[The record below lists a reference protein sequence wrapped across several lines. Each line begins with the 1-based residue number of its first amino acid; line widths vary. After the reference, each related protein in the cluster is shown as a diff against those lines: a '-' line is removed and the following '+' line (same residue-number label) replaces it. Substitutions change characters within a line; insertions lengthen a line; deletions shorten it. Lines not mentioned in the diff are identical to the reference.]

1 MLNIFK
7 MKSTVDT
14 LNSILFKGLSAILLG
29 LLSGC
34 VSVDPTTITKNDG
47 PQKTLPV
54 RYTPPVGSIFNV
66 GSYKPIFEGIK
77 AKRVG
82 DILTVIIADSTSTTN
97 ALNDKNSKTGA
108 ADSTSQNKEGDKVQP
123 TWAISNANS
132 AELNNSGTSSS
143 VFTGS
148 ISVTV
153 TEVLP
158 NGFLVVAG
166 EKQLGGNQGTQY
178 IRLSGVV
185 NPAMITTDNAVSSNT
200 IADARFE
207 YRSNNFMDASYITSA
222 ITRFFYSILPF

>member
-1 MLNIFK
+1 
-7 MKSTVDT
+7 MKSIVVNLHSIV
-14 LNSILFKGLSAILLG
+14 LNGLSVILLG
-29 LLSGC
+29 LLSAC

-54 RYTPPVGSIFNV
+54 RYTPPAGSIFNV

-82 DILTVIIADSTSTTN
+82 DILTVIIADNTSTSN
-97 ALNDKNSKTGA
+97 ALNDKNDKTGTA
-108 ADSTSQNKEGDKVQP
+108 NSSSQNLNGDNVQP
-123 TWAISNANS
+123 TWTISNSNS
-132 AELNNSGTSSS
+132 AEVKNGGTSSS

-166 EKQLGGNQGTQY
+166 EKQLGGNQGTQF

-207 YRSNNFMDASYITSA
+207 YRSNNFMDASYISSA
-222 ITRFFYSILPF
+222 ITRFFYSVLPF

>member
-1 MLNIFK
+1 MYK
-7 MKSTVDT
+7 MKSTVD
-14 LNSILFKGLSAILLG
+14 ILDSMAFKGLSVILVG
-29 LLSGC
+29 LLTAC

-54 RYTPPVGSIFNV
+54 RYTPPAGSIYNV

-82 DILTVIIADSTSTTN
+82 DILTVIIADNTSTTN
-97 ALNDKNSKTGA
+97 ALNNQNSKSGA
-108 ADSTSQNKEGDKVQP
+108 ADSTSQNKEGDFVQP
-123 TWAISNANS
+123 TWTISNSNS
-132 AELNNSGTSSS
+132 AELNNSGTASS

-158 NGFLVVAG
+158 NGFLVVGG
-166 EKQLGGNQGTQY
+166 EKQLGANQGTQF

-185 NPAMITTDNAVSSNT
+185 NPAMITTDNSVSSNT

-207 YRSNNFMDASYITSA
+207 YRSNNFMDASYISSA

>member
-1 MLNIFK
+1 MVNIFK
-7 MKSTVDT
+7 MKSLVDI
-14 LNSILFKGLSAILLG
+14 LNSIVFKGLSLILLG
-29 LLSGC
+29 ILSAC

-47 PQKTLPV
+47 PQKTMPV
-54 RYTPPVGSIFNV
+54 RYTPPAGSIFNV

-82 DILTVIIADSTSTTN
+82 DILTVVIADNTSTSN
-97 ALNDKNSKTGA
+97 ALNDKNDKSGTA
-108 ADSTSQNKEGDKVQP
+108 NSSSQNLNGDNVQP
-123 TWAISNANS
+123 TWTISNSNS
-132 AELNNSGTSSS
+132 AEVKNSGTNSS

-148 ISVTV
+148 LSVTV

-166 EKQLGGNQGTQY
+166 EKQLGGNQGTQF

-207 YRSNNFMDASYITSA
+207 YRSNNFMDASYISSA
-222 ITRFFYSILPF
+222 ITRFFYSVLPF

>member
-1 MLNIFK
+1 
-7 MKSTVDT
+7 MKSTID
-14 LNSILFKGLSAILLG
+14 ILVSTAFKGLSAILIG
-29 LLSGC
+29 LLSAC

-54 RYTPPVGSIFNV
+54 RYAPPAGSIFNV

-82 DILTVIIADSTSTTN
+82 DILTVIISDNTSASN
-97 ALNDKNSKTGA
+97 SLNDKNDKTGT
-108 ADSTSQNKEGDKVQP
+108 ADSSSQNLNGDNVQP
-123 TWAISNANS
+123 TWTIGNSNS
-132 AELNNSGTSSS
+132 AEVKNSGASSS

-153 TEVLP
+153 TEVMP

-166 EKQLGGNQGTQY
+166 EKQLGGNQGTQF

-207 YRSNNFMDASYITSA
+207 FRSNNFMDASYISSA
-222 ITRFFYSILPF
+222 ITRFFYSVLPF

>member
-1 MLNIFK
+1 
-7 MKSTVDT
+7 MKSTLD
-14 LNSILFKGLSAILLG
+14 ILVSTAFKGLSAILIG
-29 LLSGC
+29 LLSAC

-54 RYTPPVGSIFNV
+54 RYTPPAGSIFNV

-82 DILTVIIADSTSTTN
+82 DILTVIISDNTSASN
-97 ALNDKNSKTGA
+97 SLNDKNDKAGT
-108 ADSTSQNKEGDKVQP
+108 ADSSSQNLNGDNVQP
-123 TWAISNANS
+123 TWTISNSNS
-132 AELNNSGTSSS
+132 AEVKNSGASSS

-153 TEVLP
+153 TEVMP

-166 EKQLGGNQGTQY
+166 EKQLGGNQGTQF

-207 YRSNNFMDASYITSA
+207 FRSNNFMDASYISSA
-222 ITRFFYSILPF
+222 ITRFFYSVLPF

>member
-1 MLNIFK
+1 

-14 LNSILFKGLSAILLG
+14 LISSVFKGLSVILLG
-29 LLSGC
+29 SMTAC

-47 PQKTLPV
+47 PQKTMPV
-54 RYTPPVGSIFNV
+54 RYSPPPGSIFNV

-82 DILTVIIADSTSTTN
+82 DILTVIIADNTSTSN
-97 ALNDKNSKTGA
+97 ALNDKNDKTGTA
-108 ADSTSQNKEGDKVQP
+108 NSTSQNLNGDNVQP
-123 TWAISNANS
+123 TWTISNSNS
-132 AELNNSGTSSS
+132 AEVKNSGSNSS

-166 EKQLGGNQGTQY
+166 EKQLGGNQGTQF

-222 ITRFFYSILPF
+222 ITRFFYSVLPF

>member
-1 MLNIFK
+1 MVKVFK
-7 MKSTVDT
+7 MKSTVNT
-14 LNSILFKGLSAILLG
+14 FNSFCLKGLPLILLG
-29 LLSGC
+29 LLGGC
-34 VSVDPTTITKNDG
+34 VSVEPTTITKNDG
-47 PQKTLPV
+47 PQKTQPV
-54 RYTPPVGSIFNV
+54 RYTPPVGSIYNT

-82 DILTVIIADSTSTTN
+82 DIMTVIIVDNTSSSN
-97 ALNDKNSKTGA
+97 ALNANNAKNGA
-108 ADSTSQNKEGDKVQP
+108 ADSVSTNSNGDKVQP
-123 TWAISNANS
+123 TWSISNENS
-132 AELNNSGTSSS
+132 STLNNTGTASS

-166 EKQLGGNQGTQY
+166 EKQLGGNQGTQF

-207 YRSNNFMDASYITSA
+207 FRSNNFMDASYISSA

>member
-1 MLNIFK
+1 MVNK
-7 MKSTVDT
+7 MKSTV
-14 LNSILFKGLSAILLG
+14 SIFHSIIFRVLSASLLG
-29 LLSGC
+29 VLAGC

-47 PQKTLPV
+47 PQKTIPV
-54 RYTPPVGSIFNV
+54 RYTPPAGSIFNV
-66 GSYKPIFEGIK
+66 GTYKPIFEGIK

-82 DILTVIIADSTSTTN
+82 DILTVVIADNTSTSN

-108 ADSTSQNKEGDKVQP
+108 ADSTSQNLNGDNVQP

-153 TEVLP
+153 TEVLS

-166 EKQLGGNQGTQY
+166 EKQLGGNQGTQF

-207 YRSNNFMDASYITSA
+207 YRSNNFMDASYISSA
-222 ITRFFYSILPF
+222 ITRFFYSVLPF

>member
-1 MLNIFK
+1 
-7 MKSTVDT
+7 MKTSVDT
-14 LNSILFKGLSAILLG
+14 FNSIFFKGLSAILLG
-29 LLSGC
+29 LIAGC

-82 DILTVIIADSTSTTN
+82 DILTVIITDNTSASN
-97 ALNDKNSKTGA
+97 ALNAKNAKSGT
-108 ADSTSQNKEGDKVQP
+108 ADSTSQNKEGTTVQP
-123 TWAISNANS
+123 TWSISNDNS
-132 AELNNSGTSSS
+132 SDLNNTGTSSS

-166 EKQLGGNQGTQY
+166 EKQLGGNQGTQF

-207 YRSNNFMDASYITSA
+207 FRSNNFMDASYISSA

>member
-1 MLNIFK
+1 MYK
-7 MKSTVDT
+7 MKSTADT
-14 LNSILFKGLSAILLG
+14 LNSMAFKGLSVILVG
-29 LLSGC
+29 LLTAC
-34 VSVDPTTITKNDG
+34 VSVDPSTITKNDG

-54 RYTPPVGSIFNV
+54 RYTPPLGSIFNV

-82 DILTVIIADSTSTTN
+82 DILTVMISDNTSTTN
-97 ALNDKNSKTGA
+97 AINDKNSKSGA
-108 ADSTSQNKEGDKVQP
+108 ADSTSQNLNGDNVQP

-132 AELNNSGTSSS
+132 AELNNTGSASS

-166 EKQLGGNQGTQY
+166 EKQLGGNQGTQF

-207 YRSNNFMDASYITSA
+207 YRSNNFMDASYVSSA

>member
-1 MLNIFK
+1 
-7 MKSTVDT
+7 MKSTVD
-14 LNSILFKGLSAILLG
+14 ILDSMAFKGLSVILVG
-29 LLSGC
+29 LLTAC

-54 RYTPPVGSIFNV
+54 RYTPPAGSIYNV

-82 DILTVIIADSTSTTN
+82 DILTVIIADNTSTTN
-97 ALNDKNSKTGA
+97 ALNNQNSKSGA
-108 ADSTSQNKEGDKVQP
+108 ADSTSQNKEGDFVQP
-123 TWAISNANS
+123 TWTISNSNS
-132 AELNNSGTSSS
+132 AELNNSGTASS

-158 NGFLVVAG
+158 NGFLVVGG
-166 EKQLGGNQGTQY
+166 EKQLGANQGTQF

-185 NPAMITTDNAVSSNT
+185 NPAMITTDNSVSSNT

-207 YRSNNFMDASYITSA
+207 YRSNNFMDASYISSA

>member
-1 MLNIFK
+1 MVKK
-7 MKSTVDT
+7 MKSTVGIFH
-14 LNSILFKGLSAILLG
+14 SIIFRVLSASLLG
-29 LLSGC
+29 VLAGC

-47 PQKTLPV
+47 PQKTIPV
-54 RYTPPVGSIFNV
+54 RYTPPAGSIFNV
-66 GSYKPIFEGIK
+66 GTYKPIFEGIK

-82 DILTVIIADSTSTTN
+82 DILTVVIADNTSTSN

-108 ADSTSQNKEGDKVQP
+108 ADSTSQNLNGDNVQP

-153 TEVLP
+153 TEVLS

-166 EKQLGGNQGTQY
+166 EKQLGGNQGTQF

-207 YRSNNFMDASYITSA
+207 YRSNNFMDASYISSA
-222 ITRFFYSILPF
+222 ITRFFYSVLPF

>member
-1 MLNIFK
+1 
-7 MKSTVDT
+7 MKSTADT
-14 LNSILFKGLSAILLG
+14 LNSMAFKGLSVILVG
-29 LLSGC
+29 LLTAC
-34 VSVDPTTITKNDG
+34 VSVDPSTITKNDG

-54 RYTPPVGSIFNV
+54 RYTPPLGSIFNV

-82 DILTVIIADSTSTTN
+82 DILTVMISDNTSTTN
-97 ALNDKNSKTGA
+97 AINDKNSKSGA
-108 ADSTSQNKEGDKVQP
+108 ADSTSQNLNGDNVQP

-132 AELNNSGTSSS
+132 AELNNTGSASS

-166 EKQLGGNQGTQY
+166 EKQLGGNQGTQF

-207 YRSNNFMDASYITSA
+207 YRSNNFMDASYVSSA

>member
-1 MLNIFK
+1 MTGLSK
-7 MKSTVDT
+7 MKTTVDI
-14 LNSILFKGLSAILLG
+14 LNSMAFKGLSVIVIGSLV
-29 LLSGC
+29 GC

-47 PQKTLPV
+47 QQKTLPV
-54 RYTPPVGSIFNV
+54 RYAPPAGSIFNV

-82 DILTVIIADSTSTTN
+82 DILTVMISDNTSTTN
-97 ALNDKNSKTGA
+97 ALNNQNSKSGA
-108 ADSTSQNKEGDKVQP
+108 ADSASQNALGDGILP
-123 TWAISNANS
+123 TWAITNSNS
-132 AELNNSGTSSS
+132 AELNNSGTANS

-166 EKQLGGNQGTQY
+166 EKQLGGNQGTQF

-185 NPAMITTDNAVSSNT
+185 NPAMITTDNSVSSNT

-207 YRSNNFMDASYITSA
+207 YRSNNFMDASYISSA
-222 ITRFFYSILPF
+222 ITRFFYSVLPF

>member
-1 MLNIFK
+1 
-7 MKSTVDT
+7 MKTSVDT
-14 LNSILFKGLSAILLG
+14 FNLIFFKGLSAILLG
-29 LLSGC
+29 LIAGC

-82 DILTVIIADSTSTTN
+82 DILTVIIADNTSASN
-97 ALNDKNSKTGA
+97 ALNAKNAKSGT
-108 ADSTSQNKEGDKVQP
+108 ADSVSTNSNGDKVQP
-123 TWAISNANS
+123 TWSISNDNS
-132 AELNNSGTSSS
+132 SDLNNTGTSSS

-166 EKQLGGNQGTQY
+166 EKQLGGNQGTQF

-207 YRSNNFMDASYITSA
+207 FRSNNFMDASYISSA

>member
-1 MLNIFK
+1 
-7 MKSTVDT
+7 MKSIVVN
-14 LNSILFKGLSAILLG
+14 LHSIVFKGLSVILLG
-29 LLSGC
+29 LLSAC

-54 RYTPPVGSIFNV
+54 RYTPPAGSIFNV

-82 DILTVIIADSTSTTN
+82 DILTVIIADNTSTSN
-97 ALNDKNSKTGA
+97 ALNDKNDKTGTA
-108 ADSTSQNKEGDKVQP
+108 NSSSQNLNGDNVQP
-123 TWAISNANS
+123 TWTISNSNS
-132 AELNNSGTSSS
+132 AEVKNGGTSSS

-166 EKQLGGNQGTQY
+166 EKQLGGNQGTQF

-207 YRSNNFMDASYITSA
+207 YRSNNFMDASYISSA
-222 ITRFFYSILPF
+222 ITRFFYSVLPF

>member
-1 MLNIFK
+1 MKTTVNNFK
-7 MKSTVDT
+7 LT
-14 LNSILFKGLSAILLG
+14 LYNAFSAILLG
-29 LLSGC
+29 LLAGC

-47 PQKTLPV
+47 PQKTLPG
-54 RYTPPVGSIFNV
+54 RYSPPAGSVFNV

-82 DILTVIIADSTSTTN
+82 DILTVVISDSTSTTN
-97 ALNDKNSKTGA
+97 ALNDKNSKKGA
-108 ADSTSQNKEGDKVQP
+108 ADSTSQNLNGDSVQP

-148 ISVTV
+148 ISATV

-158 NGFLVVAG
+158 NGFLVVTG
-166 EKQLGGNQGTQY
+166 EKQLGGNQGTQF

-185 NPAMITTDNAVSSNT
+185 NPAMITTDNSVSSNT
-200 IADARFE
+200 IAEARFE
-207 YRSNNFMDASYITSA
+207 YRSNNFMDTSYITSA
-222 ITRFFYSILPF
+222 ITRFFYSVLPF

>member
-1 MLNIFK
+1 MSK
-7 MKSTVDT
+7 MKSTVDI
-14 LNSILFKGLSAILLG
+14 LNLMAFKGLSVILVG
-29 LLSGC
+29 LLTAC

-54 RYTPPVGSIFNV
+54 RYTPPAGSIYNV

-82 DILTVIIADSTSTTN
+82 DILTVIIADNTSTTN
-97 ALNDKNSKTGA
+97 ALNNQNSKSGT
-108 ADSTSQNKEGDKVQP
+108 ADSTSQNLNGDSVQP

-132 AELNNSGTSSS
+132 AELNNSGTASS

-158 NGFLVVAG
+158 NGFLVVGG
-166 EKQLGGNQGTQY
+166 EKQLGANQGTQF

-185 NPAMITTDNAVSSNT
+185 NPAMITTDNSVSSNT

-207 YRSNNFMDASYITSA
+207 YRSNNFMDASYISSA